1 MATRSGDID
10 PAIGKILSDLKDMS
24 PKEVDNMLNKE
35 SGLFGICGEKDM
47 RSIIERAAEGDEIH
61 KLALDV
67 FVHRVRRYLGAY
79 FVNLNGEVD
88 AIVFSAGIGERSAP
102 VREMVCRGLG
112 KMGIV
117 LDEGK
122 NAENRKDS
130 RDVSA
135 DGSPIRILVLPTDEE
150 LRIAQETMHI
160 VSSS

>member
-1 MATRSGDID
+1 
-10 PAIGKILSDLKDMS
+10 
-24 PKEVDNMLNKE
+24 
-35 SGLFGICGEKDM
+35 M
-47 RSIIERAAEGDEIH
+47 RTIVERAGEGDEIH

-79 FVNLNGEVD
+79 FVNLNAEVD

-102 VREMVCRGLG
+102 VREMVCRGLQ

-117 LDEGK
+117 LDEGR

-135 DGSPIRILVLPTDEE
+135 EGVPD
-150 LRIAQETMHI
+150 
-160 VSSS
+160 